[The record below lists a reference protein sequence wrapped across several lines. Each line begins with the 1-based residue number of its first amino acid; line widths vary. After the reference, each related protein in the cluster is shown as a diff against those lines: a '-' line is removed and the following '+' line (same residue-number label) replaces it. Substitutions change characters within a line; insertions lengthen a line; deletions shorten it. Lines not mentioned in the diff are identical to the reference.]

1 MSNRQGNPKIINIVL
16 IFVLIEFLTYFIV
29 WIWEIIDAYKRSM
42 LDSDMTKCVL
52 YFLVL
57 VCEVANTISVR
68 ICLWRREG
76 NVE

>member
-1 MSNRQGNPKIINIVL
+1 M
-16 IFVLIEFLTYFIV
+16 LTKQQ
-29 WIWEIIDAYKRSM
+29 KRSM
-42 LDSDMTKCVL
+42 LDSDMTRCVL

-57 VCEVANTISVR
+57 VSEVANTISVR